1 MLVLEEGTA
10 VSSVDDGPTDADLL
24 GCCMSF
30 CLLAPWLIRPLLL
43 SGLRSAGMYV
53 ELWLWPESMAAASA
67 FVLLLVTLLL
77 VGVVTAEPVC
87 AVPPALLEICP
98 MAPLCSVLCMLCLLS
113 FDCLNDLLKSGWCRL
128 HGRERK
134 VWSDCV
140 PKGGVVG
147 ALGGSVEGN
156 LEGES
161 GM

>member
-1 MLVLEEGTA
+1 
-10 VSSVDDGPTDADLL
+10 
-24 GCCMSF
+24 
-30 CLLAPWLIRPLLL
+30 
-43 SGLRSAGMYV
+43 
-53 ELWLWPESMAAASA
+53 MAAASA

-77 VGVVTAEPVC
+77 VGGVTADNVC
-87 AVPPALLEICP
+87 AVTPARLEICP
-98 MAPLCSVLCMLCLLS
+98 TAPLCNVLCVLCLLS